1 MAAGDDVTT
10 RLRAALV
17 DDSSA
22 IRVGLPVL
30 VPEADFVSIH
40 STVEDFLAVSPD
52 VDLVMLDLKLSD
64 GLNPVIEGGQAIA
77 QVARRGYPI
86 CLYTDER
93 RRLVLAQCIRLGALG
108 IVHKA
113 DSAAVVWDAM
123 QRIAQGEAVIT
134 QSLVGLAELVDRRG
148 GLPTLTARQR
158 QVLNARAR
166 GEPWARVAQSLY
178 ITEGVAR
185 EHLDAAVA
193 KFAEFLTVSTPAELA
208 HHLGVADGDLL
219 AE

>member
-1 MAAGDDVTT
+1 MTVDNEMP
-10 RLRAALV
+10 RLQAALV

-30 VPEADFVSIH
+30 VPQADFVSIH
-40 STVEDFLAVSPD
+40 SSVESFLEAAPE

-64 GLNPVIEGGQAIA
+64 GLNPVIEGGQAIQ

-113 DSAAVVWDAM
+113 DPADVVWDAM
-123 QRIAQGEAVIT
+123 QRIAA
-134 QSLVGLAELVDRRG
+134 
-148 GLPTLTARQR
+148 
-158 QVLNARAR
+158 
-166 GEPWARVAQSLY
+166 GEPVVTQ
-178 ITEGVAR
+178 
-185 EHLDAAVA
+185 
-193 KFAEFLTVSTPAELA
+193 
-208 HHLGVADGDLL
+208 
-219 AE
+219 